1 MKNSHNTQKGFVMLT
16 AMVFLMVLTL
26 LALTAVRRAT
36 QGENIAK
43 NMGEQNIAFQTAE
56 TALRYCQKDI
66 EQTLQGASSLPIG
79 TVQTLTHNIPINRYV
94 GGPPDF
100 VIPSLWRTRT
110 NWVAQGYRLPPNTVE
125 YVSAQPECI
134 IEEWT
139 KPNASGFVRKE
150 NEGTGLSSSF
160 VITARAQGIGP
171 NSVIWLQ
178 LTWYPGGGS

>member
-1 MKNSHNTQKGFVMLT
+1 MKSLHSTQKGFVMLT

-43 NMGEQNIAFQTAE
+43 NMGEQNVAFQAAE

-66 EQTLQGASSLPIG
+66 EETLKGSTLDIG
-79 TVQTLTHNIPINRYV
+79 TVLTKTHNIPINRYV

-110 NWVAQGYRLPPNTVE
+110 NWVAQGYRLPTNTVE
-125 YVSAQPECI
+125 YVSAQPECF

-139 KPNASGFVRKE
+139 KPNAEGFVRKK

-178 LTWYPGGGS
+178 LTWYPGGAS